1 MKNRVITILMAFC
14 WFSSVYS
21 ADAINRKLII
31 TTQEWA
37 PYHYKLPDGQVG
49 GEATEVV
56 KKVLDEMGIKYEI
69 TIYPWAR
76 AQAMVKNGLADAFF
90 AASWSEERGSYAAF
104 STPFVPQKW
113 YWFLNKDSNLDPNS
127 LEFKQKEPVSALLG
141 TNMRKYLQDNNYI
154 VSGTP
159 DNMDAVV
166 KMLDANRI
174 KAVVVNE
181 KVIGEYFISN
191 KINPDKYKKVLCK
204 DMPLGM
210 YFSKQF
216 VSEHKWFLDK
226 FNEVMKKH
234 TLIK

>member
-1 MKNRVITILMAFC
+1 MKAYLCAIFLSICCVSNAF
-14 WFSSVYS
+14 S
-21 ADAINRKLII
+21 ADALNRKMII

-37 PYHYKLPDGQVG
+37 PYHYRLANGEVG

-56 KKVLDEMGIKYEI
+56 KKVLDEMGIEYEI
-69 TIYPWAR
+69 TIYPWSR
-76 AQAMVKNGLADAFF
+76 AQAMVRDGDADAFY
-90 AASWSEERGSYAAF
+90 AASWNEERGSYAAF
-104 STPFVPQKW
+104 SVPFVPQKW
-113 YWFLNKDSNLDPNS
+113 YWFLSKESNVDPNS
-127 LEFKQKEPVSALLG
+127 LEFKKKEPVSALLG

-159 DNMDAVV
+159 ETMDAVV

-181 KVIGEYFISN
+181 DVIGEYFKNN

-210 YFSKQF
+210 YFSNKF
-216 VSEHKWFLDK
+216 VNEHKWFVDR
-226 FNEVMKKH
+226 FNTVMKKH